1 MSSEQAMAD
10 RLLARL
16 RSEELNC
23 SELAREFRVSVSE
36 LEKAASELRTRGY
49 GLRTEYGGLWRLEK
63 IPDLLLADELQVVTR
78 GLRLGSPLH
87 TYGRLG
93 STNDVAAKLANDGA
107 PEGTLVTAEEQ
118 IRGKGRQGHHWHSP
132 PGVGIWMS
140 VVLRP
145 NITTVQAG
153 GLPLLAALAVTN
165 AIIEITGA
173 RAQIKWPNDV
183 TMDGLKVSGILGES
197 AVEGTNL
204 RYAILGIGINVNL
217 SAEEIPPDLAE
228 TAGSLQMATGRTWRR
243 VAVAGKVLGALERLY
258 DEYCQT
264 GFSGLM
270 DMFREFSDLIGRTV
284 RLERQGQSIVG
295 TVIDLSPEGALI
307 LATDAG
313 TRQVQVGEASL
324 KVEY

>member
-1 MSSEQAMAD
+1 MNSAQAMAD
-10 RLLARL
+10 RLLAKL
-16 RSEELNC
+16 RSAAQDC
-23 SELAREFRVSVSE
+23 TELAREFRISVSE
-36 LEKAASELRTRGY
+36 LEKAASDLRTRGY
-49 GLRTEYGGLWRLEK
+49 GLQTEYGGLWRLEK

-145 NITTVQAG
+145 DISTVQAG
-153 GLPLLAALAVTN
+153 GLPLLAALAVTH
-165 AIIEITGA
+165 AINEITGA
-173 RAQIKWPNDV
+173 QARIKWPNDV
-183 TMDGLKVSGILGES
+183 TMNGLKVSGILGES
-197 AVEGTNL
+197 AVEGTRV

-217 SAEEIPPDLAE
+217 SADEIPPDLAQ
-228 TAGSLQMATGRTWRR
+228 TAGSIQMATGRTWRR
-243 VAVAGKVLGALERLY
+243 VAVAGKVLGALDRYY

-270 DMFREFSDLIGRTV
+270 DKFRECSDLIGRTV
-284 RLERQGQSIVG
+284 SLERKGQSVVG
-295 TVIDLSPEGALI
+295 TVVDLSPEGALI

-313 TRQVQVGEASL
+313 TRHVQVGEASL
-324 KVEY
+324 RVT